1 MRVSARWTV
10 GVAVIVTVI
19 GGLVAGPKLAALAAT
34 PQQWLLTPPGAQAIA
49 ATVRLDSAGKL
60 TLEVRRGATQVL
72 KPSALGI
79 RTTAADLSRG
89 LTFTGRADSH
99 VTQSY
104 TTASG
109 RRHQHKVDANQT
121 TLHFTKG
128 GARLDLVVRVSSDG
142 IGYRYVLPQTGSIT
156 VNGEASAYAVPT
168 GARAFLLP
176 FDNGRND
183 YESIPAHTTVVAA
196 APVAYGYPALF
207 NVGDSWLL
215 VGESDVTGNYGGSRL
230 TLNGTSRVFQL
241 TLPDTTEKS
250 TGPLSTPWRM
260 MIVGDLATVTESDLI
275 TDLASPSKVADTS
288 WIKAGR
294 SEWSWWSDG
303 TTSKSLDAQ
312 KRAVDFAAR
321 MGWEYN
327 LVDAGWSSSWMPQLV
342 QYAKSR
348 NVGIFIWVSYSSL
361 DTAAERDSKLPQY
374 KSWGVVGLKIDFI
387 ESDTQARMKW
397 YDAILAATAKN
408 KLMIDF
414 HGATIPRGYERT
426 WPQVLT
432 TEAVDGA
439 EHIHD
444 KPGKEPFPA
453 DYYTTLPFTRNLLG
467 SMDYTPVT
475 FTAKRTNT
483 DAAELAQ
490 SVVFESGLQNFADS
504 VASYDAHPLAEQLL
518 RRVAA
523 SWDETRLLSG
533 DPDSHAIL
541 ARRSGA
547 NWFVGA
553 IFAGA
558 AQTVSTPLSFL
569 PPGTWTADVYADGD
583 GNALTL
589 TTRQVT
595 NADTLPIPVGAN
607 GGFTV
612 QLAPATP

>member
-1 MRVSARWTV
+1 MRTGARWSV
-10 GVAVIVTVI
+10 GATVIVTVL
-19 GGLVAGPKLAALAAT
+19 GGLVAGPKLSALAAT
-34 PQQWLLTPPGAQAIA
+34 PQQWLLTPPTGSGVA
-49 ATVRLDSAGKL
+49 ATVRLDSAGGL

-79 RTTAADLSRG
+79 RTTAADLTRG
-89 LTFTGRADSH
+89 LTFTGRAESH
-99 VTQSY
+99 ITQTYS
-104 TTASG
+104 TASG
-109 RRHQHKVDANQT
+109 RRRQHTVDASQT
-121 TLHFTKG
+121 TLHFTRG
-128 GARLDLVVRVSSDG
+128 GTRLDLVVRVSSDG
-142 IGYRYVLPQTGSIT
+142 VGYRYVLPQTGSIT
-156 VNGEASAYAVPT
+156 VSGEASAYAVPT
-168 GARAFLLP
+168 DARAFLLP

-183 YESIPAHTTVVAA
+183 YESIPAHTTVAA
-196 APVAYGYPALF
+196 AAAVAYGYPALF

-215 VGESDVTGNYGGSRL
+215 VGESDMTGNYGGSRL
-230 TLNGTSRVFQL
+230 TLNATSRVFQL
-241 TLPDTTEKS
+241 TLPDATEKS

-260 MIVGDLATVTESDLI
+260 MVVGDLATVTESDLI

-327 LVDAGWSSSWMPQLV
+327 LVDAGWSASWMPQLV

-361 DTAAERDSKLPQY
+361 DTAAERDAKLPQY
-374 KSWGVVGLKIDFI
+374 RSWGVVGLKIDFI

-444 KPGKEPFPA
+444 KPGKVPFPA

-490 SVVFESGLQNFADS
+490 SVVYESGLQNFADS
-504 VASYDAHPLAEQLL
+504 VASYDARPLAEQLL
-518 RRVAA
+518 RQVAA

-533 DPDSHAIL
+533 DPDTHVVL
-541 ARRSGA
+541 ARKAGA
-547 NWFVGA
+547 DWFVGG
-553 IFAGA
+553 IFAGPA
-558 AQTVSTPLSFL
+558 RTVSTPLSFL
-569 PPGTWTADVYADGD
+569 PAGTWRADVYGDGP

-595 NADTLPIPVGAN
+595 NTDTLSVPVGVN
-607 GGFTV
+607 GGFVV
-612 QLAPATP
+612 QLRPAP